1 MVTQNKCNV
10 NVGEL
15 IEFLSRRHGQG
26 KFITDEYAVVLEAA
40 LKAAVARKAKRDWE
54 SHGMYG
60 GKTYMKVTCE
70 AEKAEM
76 EFDKVVDAKEAER
89 GR

>member
-40 LKAAVARKAKRDWE
+40 LKAAVASKAYNARKCNDDLRE
-54 SHGMYG
+54 
-60 GKTYMKVTCE
+60 TYRLEE
-70 AEKAEM
+70 AEHRADLAFAKLV
-76 EFDKVVDAKEAER
+76 DKKEVR
-89 GR
+89 DGR